1 MQLTVNKIG
10 MIGKSILLGT
20 IGFSAGL
27 VISFGLVALILGL
40 NLIPRF
46 AEMTHTE
53 QHLKKYEKCLML
65 GAVLGN
71 IITIYQ
77 VDLTLWMDS
86 VGKMDI
92 FNWTAVQTVG
102 LVICRCFAGVLGLFS
117 GIYLGCWVI
126 ALTEV
131 VDMFPILFR
140 KIKIQKGIGWIILS
154 AALGKSLFSMIY
166 YLNRW

>member
-1 MQLTVNKIG
+1 MT
-10 MIGKSILLGT
+10 GKTILLGT

-40 NLIPRF
+40 DLIPRF
-46 AEMTHTE
+46 AEITHTE
-53 QHLKKYEKCLML
+53 EHLKIYEKCLML
-65 GAVLGN
+65 GAVFGN

-77 VDLTLWMDS
+77 VDLTWWIKGI
-86 VGKMDI
+86 VKIGI
-92 FNWTAVQTVG
+92 FDWNALQNVG
-102 LVICRCFAGVLGLFS
+102 LIIGRCFVGIAGLFS

-140 KIKIQKGIGWIILS
+140 KMKIQTGIGWIILCT
-154 AALGKSLFSMIY
+154 AVGKSIFSMLY
-166 YLNRW
+166 YLKRW